1 MVMAEIQEGL
11 GYGNSAE
18 EVVLVFIRDL
28 RSRIRWPGKE
38 ICESYEQYGVLCC
51 WPSFSRGK
59 YRMRHPLQTER
70 QSLFEQR
77 NGVLLL
83 FMRKDP
89 PRTNN
94 SYKALIAGS
103 MHGPSTDTIRLI
115 PNETS

>member
-1 MVMAEIQEGL
+1 MVILRRRSSWSLPEIEGVAFGGL
-11 GYGNSAE
+11 ERKYVKAAS
-18 EVVLVFIRDL
+18 
-28 RSRIRWPGKE
+28 SM
-38 ICESYEQYGVLCC
+38 VLCC

-94 SYKALIAGS
+94 SYKALISGA
-103 MHGPSTDTIRLI
+103 MHGPSTDTIRFD
-115 PNETS
+115 T